1 MGSIVQ
7 TQKAKPAA
15 NAPARAFVRWGTLM
29 RLLAPL
35 IQGGKISLE
44 GIEAQE
50 VAGGVHLRTRSG
62 GIKYPLVVNGD
73 GSVVPGIVANMTPSI
88 NGVPITRD
96 PPPRLNIGN
105 GTRWVVLEIE
115 ADLDKIQGIY
125 VQGATVKAVNIKVQS
140 SAPQPSDLVSSSG
153 RFKTT
158 LATFNSGV
166 KTGQF
171 HFQSLNVMIVDDGS
185 GDGKG
190 ELFIF

>member
-1 MGSIVQ
+1 MSIVQ

-15 NAPARAFVRWGTLM
+15 GNVPSRAFVRWGTLM

-35 IQGGKISLE
+35 IQGGRISLD

-50 VAGGVHLRTRSG
+50 VAGGVHLRARSG
-62 GIKYPLVVNGD
+62 DTKFPLVVNSD

-88 NGVPITRD
+88 NGTLITHD

-105 GTRWVVLEIE
+105 GMRWAVLAIQ
-115 ADLDKIQGIY
+115 ADLDKIQGSY
-125 VQGATVKAVNIKVQS
+125 VQGATVKDVEIMVQS

-158 LATFNSGV
+158 LATFNNGV

-185 GDGKG
+185 GEGKG